1 MHKPPIKFDNGTFHV
16 KVKDLLRSERGKA
29 LINKMSKLDLVKT
42 TRYISDCLVN
52 EDEDKLVLEW
62 FNHPKKL
69 TIYYDKQSDYA
80 DYIQVWGSDMQN
92 QMQEGTLR
100 NLADLQTLL
109 IWLNK

>member
-1 MHKPPIKFDNGTFHV
+1 MHHPPIRFDNGTFHV
-16 KVKDLLRSERGKA
+16 KA
-29 LINKMSKLDLVKT
+29 LKNNCSF
-42 TRYISDCLVN
+42 SDCLIN
-52 EDEDKLVLEW
+52 ETEDNLIFEW

-69 TIYYDKQSDYA
+69 TIYYDKPSDYA

-100 NLADLQTLL
+100 NLTDLQTLL